1 MDRWRG
7 LREWWRREV
16 ERDWRVLEERTC
28 GEGRVQVER
37 LEELVESGGGKRDEE
52 KERKIMIKKGR
63 DK

>member
-1 MDRWRG
+1 M
-7 LREWWRREV
+7 
-16 ERDWRVLEERTC
+16 ERDWRLLEERTC